1 MSLHDDIA
9 TRVKGDV
16 ADDTDTLTTYS
27 HDTSIFERRPSLVV
41 FPKNADDVS
50 AVVKY
55 VREARARGE
64 HVSIAP
70 RSAGADRTGGPLTDS
85 IALVFTKYMNRIL
98 AVESDEAIAEPGVYY
113 RDFEKATLA
122 KTGKL
127 LPSYPASREIAA
139 LGGMIGNNSG
149 GELTLRYGQTA
160 RYVRE
165 LEVVLSDGS
174 RATLKPLT
182 AEELAGKEKE
192 ASFEGEI
199 YRKVHALINENER
212 EIEDARPSVS
222 KNSAGFSLWNVWNPS
237 TELGAGKKFDLT
249 QLITGSQGTLAIV
262 TKGTLGLL
270 KPKPHK
276 AMLVIFLSEL
286 KTLPEVVRRVLEF
299 KPETFES
306 YDDQTFKL
314 AVRFIPQI
322 VGHFGL
328 WDMLKLGLAFIP
340 EMWMVATGGVPK
352 LVLTAEFAEDSQ
364 EEAREKARMARAALS
379 DLPITTSLARSKTA
393 AAKYWTIRRESF
405 SLLRKNL
412 RGLHAAS
419 FIDDLVVHPADY
431 SDFLPELTEILDE
444 YSLIYT
450 IAGHIGDADFHI
462 IPLMDLA
469 NPASR
474 KTILE
479 LEEKVY
485 RLVAK
490 YKGSITGEHND
501 GIVRTPYLPLM
512 FSPRMI
518 ELFAE
523 VKKIFDPNGVF
534 NPGKKVPVLSDGGTV
549 KDVAG
554 FMMNE

>member
-16 ADDTDTLTTYS
+16 ADDAETLRAYS

-70 RSAGADRTGGPLTDS
+70 RSAGTDMTGGPLTDS
-85 IALVFTKYMNRIL
+85 IAVVFTKYMNRIL

-139 LGGMIGNNSG
+139 LGGMIGNNYG

-174 RATLKPLT
+174 RATLKPLA
-182 AEELAGKEKE
+182 AEKLAEKE
-192 ASFEGEI
+192 RETSFEGEI
-199 YRKVHALINENER
+199 YRKVHALMRENER
-212 EIEDARPSVS
+212 EIEGARPSVS
-222 KNSAGFSLWNVWNPS
+222 KNSAGFSLWNVWN
-237 TELGAGKKFDLT
+237 EARDVFDLT
-249 QLITGSQGTLAIV
+249 QLVTGSQGTLAIV
-262 TKGTLGLL
+262 TKATLGLL

-322 VGHFGL
+322 IGHFGL

-379 DLPITTSLARSKTA
+379 DLAVVTSLARSKTA

-431 SDFLPELTEILDE
+431 ADFLPELTEILDD

-479 LEEKVY
+479 LEESVY

-523 VKKIFDPNGVF
+523 VKRIFDPNGVF